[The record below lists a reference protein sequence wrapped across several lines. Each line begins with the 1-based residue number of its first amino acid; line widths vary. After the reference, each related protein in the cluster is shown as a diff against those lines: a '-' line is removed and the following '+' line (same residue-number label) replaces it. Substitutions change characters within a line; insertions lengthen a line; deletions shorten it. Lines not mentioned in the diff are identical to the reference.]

1 MQLLKLIR
9 RLVAYLGSLWDW
21 LVPPEK
27 GRVVRPAQKGPPILQ
42 VVESA
47 RRDWEAAQAYFNN
60 VTDPDL
66 IDHAIYQVQAA
77 ERKYVYLLRRA
88 EEFGYQEIPLS
99 TGEAPP
105 QTRQPQVTEAQT
117 AGTS

>member
-1 MQLLKLIR
+1 MQLIR
-9 RLVAYLGSLWDW
+9 RLLGYLGSFWDW

-27 GRVVRPAQKGPPILQ
+27 GRIDRSAQTGPPILQ
-42 VVESA
+42 VVERA

-88 EEFGYQEIPLS
+88 EEFGYQPLRLS
-99 TGEAPP
+99 SGDAAAQAPHPHTP
-105 QTRQPQVTEAQT
+105 QAQT